1 MRIISGLR
9 RGFQLKTP
17 EGLHT
22 RPTTDRVKESLF
34 NIIQFHLPCDAVLDL
49 FSGSGALGIECLSR
63 RCTHCTFVDN
73 DPASYS
79 VIQENLQNA
88 RLLASAALYR
98 QNVQDFLS
106 RCDQRFDLIL
116 MDPPYNRGHI
126 LPALTLIHQRDLLK
140 KGGLI
145 VAESEKNGETVDDT
159 YYTVRRTA
167 AYGNTVLTILQG

>member
-1 MRIISGLR
+1 MEEDPRFLTEQIVTYLGNKRSLLHFLGTGLEQVKKR
-9 RGFQLKTP
+9 LGKERLKA
-17 EGLHT
+17 G
-22 RPTTDRVKESLF
+22 
-34 NIIQFHLPCDAVLDL
+34 DL

-73 DPASYS
+73 DPTSYS

-106 RCDQRFDLIL
+106 RCDQHFDLIL
-116 MDPPYNRGHI
+116 MDPPYNRGHMK
-126 LPALTLIHQRDLLK
+126 PALTLIHQRGLLK

-167 AYGNTVLTILQG
+167 TYGKTVLTILQG